1 MLALLLRVLLDQ
13 LDKLGSNRK
22 SLVVKLLQNLLAY
35 RKYSASYWVLTEIS
49 SLSSSRGAVLEVLN
63 NVRSFST
70 FLISANTSASI

>member
-35 RKYSASYWVLTEIS
+35 
-49 SLSSSRGAVLEVLN
+49 
-63 NVRSFST
+63 
-70 FLISANTSASI
+70 